1 MIKALQNIRIFLK
14 LVISF
19 VILVAVVVSSGLIV
33 RDEVDAMEE
42 AASFRSF
49 TYTVLNAVDDS
60 LTALID
66 QQSSLR
72 GYLLSGRETYAEA
85 YRKFGGDYGEAIAR
99 ARRLTRDPT
108 SQRMLAEFDAL
119 ATAWRIGSAD
129 KMLELMKVDP
139 DQARSLAVAES
150 GRLTALRQKQEEIIR
165 IQEGLLEARRLAADT
180 AATRARQT
188 ILASSAI
195 TLFLAVLLGWTL
207 TRLIA
212 RPMST
217 MSDLMGRL
225 AEGDKS
231 IVVAGIARGDEV
243 GDLAR
248 ALEVFKTNAIEAER
262 LAAEAEDNRR
272 REAERQKAEE
282 AREAAAAAEARQ
294 RAEEQRL
301 AAERRRREEEEAA
314 RVLEAER
321 REAQEMAR
329 IESDRQRRAALQ
341 EMARKFETAVG
352 AVVEAVATAATE
364 MHATAGAMQGIAGQT
379 ARQSLSASSATEQ
392 AAANVQTV
400 ASASDELAASI
411 REISSQ
417 VSTAS
422 RIAHGAVNQAQET
435 DRIVQGLAQAA
446 DRIGEVVGLI
456 SQIAGQTNLL
466 ALNATIEAAR
476 AGEAGKGF
484 AVVASEVKS
493 LANQTTRATQEI
505 GGQIAEVQA
514 ATQAAV
520 AAIRGIGSTIASINE
535 ISGSIASAVEE
546 QGAATQEIARNVEE
560 AATGTQQ
567 ASADVVEVNRSAG
580 EAGKAASEVLD
591 ASATLSEL
599 AVKLRGEVDGFL
611 AGVRAA

>member
-1 MIKALQNIRIFLK
+1 MISALQNIKIFLK
-14 LVISF
+14 LVVSF
-19 VILVAVVVSSGLIV
+19 AIMVAVVVSSGLIV
-33 RDEVDAMEE
+33 RSEVDSMEE
-42 AASFRSF
+42 AASYRSF

-60 LTALID
+60 LSALID
-66 QQSSLR
+66 QQSALR
-72 GYLLSGRETYAEA
+72 GYLLTGRESYADA
-85 YRKFGGDYGEAIAR
+85 YRKYAGEYDEAIAR
-99 ARRLTRDPT
+99 AQRLVRDPA
-108 SQRMLAEFDAL
+108 SRRMLADLDAL
-119 ATAWRIGSAD
+119 AAEWRTGAAD
-129 KMLELMKVDP
+129 KMLAMMKVDP
-139 DQARSLAVAES
+139 GQARGMAIADS
-150 GRLTALRQKQEEIIR
+150 GRLTAVRQKQEEIIR
-165 IQEGLLEARRLAADT
+165 IQEGLLESRRLAADQ
-180 AATRARQT
+180 AAARARQT

-195 TLFLAVLLGWTL
+195 TLLLAVMLGWVL

-212 RPMST
+212 RPMSA

-225 AEGDKS
+225 ASGDKS

-248 ALEVFKTNAIEAER
+248 ALDVFKTNAIEAER
-262 LAAEAEDNRR
+262 LAAEAEDSRR

-282 AREAAAAAEARQ
+282 AREAAAAAEASR
-294 RAEEQRL
+294 RAEAERL
-301 AAERRRREEEEAA
+301 AAEQRQREEEEAA
-314 RVLEAER
+314 RALEAER
-321 REAQEMAR
+321 REAQEKAR
-329 IESDRQRRAALQ
+329 IEADRQRRAALQ
-341 EMARKFETAVG
+341 EMARNFEAAVG
-352 AVVEAVATAATE
+352 AVVDAVATASTE
-364 MHATAGAMQGIAGQT
+364 MHATAGAMQGIAAQT

-411 REISSQ
+411 REISGQ

-520 AAIRGIGSTIASINE
+520 VAIRGIGSTIAGISE

-599 AVKLRGEVDGFL
+599 AVKLRGEVDSFL